1 MTNNNE
7 IAQQKQDF
15 ELIRFEDAQENIY
28 PEVIAELRNGRKQSH
43 WMWFIFPQLDGLG
56 NSPTTKRYSI
66 KSVEEAKA
74 YLDHP
79 LLGKRLLECFAI
91 LVGVQNRTA
100 EQIFGYPDYLKL
112 QSCVTLFS
120 IVDPLQEVFTQVLG
134 KYYNNKKDQR
144 TIDLLNN

>member
-120 IVDPLQEVFTQVLG
+120 IVDLLQEVFNQVLG

>member
-28 PEVIAELRNGRKQSH
+28 PEVIVELRNGRKQSH